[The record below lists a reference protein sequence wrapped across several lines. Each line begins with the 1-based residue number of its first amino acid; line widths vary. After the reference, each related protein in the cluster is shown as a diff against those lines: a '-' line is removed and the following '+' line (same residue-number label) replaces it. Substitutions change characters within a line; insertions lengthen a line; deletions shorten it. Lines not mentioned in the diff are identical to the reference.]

1 MQIGVKP
8 GEQVFRRRLCA
19 YRAGENSTFAKSRVD
34 RFQSSPVTLQKS
46 ALLLGRKGEHGVVH
60 AQRSSDLRSDQLR
73 IWNTGALCQS
83 VAEQANP
90 HAVRVGR
97 FRGAVPREEVVQR
110 DAIVVRKG
118 LLGSFG
124 TRLSGALGSPERWV
138 ARSSR
143 VICVSC
149 GLSAKSGKRIGR
161 SGSSRLTFR
170 CTASCASASPVKVF
184 VTEPISNTGC
194 RGHPCRRKRETHR
207 GFHIQ

>member
-8 GEQVFRRRLCA
+8 CEQVFRRRLCA

-110 DAIVVRKG
+110 DAIVVRKRVARI
-118 LLGSFG
+118 LRHKIVGSAGKPRAMGREVEQGDLCFMRPVG
-124 TRLSGALGSPERWV
+124 EVGEKNRAQRFVETHFSLHRKLREREPGEGFRDRADFEHRVQGSPLPKK
-138 ARSSR
+138 A
-143 VICVSC
+143 
-149 GLSAKSGKRIGR
+149 
-161 SGSSRLTFR
+161 
-170 CTASCASASPVKVF
+170 
-184 VTEPISNTGC
+184 
-194 RGHPCRRKRETHR
+194 
-207 GFHIQ
+207 